1 MLYNLLQS
9 LFGGF
14 GQLALQLQ
22 SKLQAMALLQQTF
35 QWLPQ
40 AQTVTR
46 LMINEKNR
54 RTHQEPRA
62 NGLSNFNFSL
72 ALPALLR

>member
-1 MLYNLLQS
+1 MHLYTYYNLLQS

-46 LMINEKNR
+46 LMR
-54 RTHQEPRA
+54 RTEEPTKSRE
-62 NGLSNFNFSL
+62 
-72 ALPALLR
+72 PTD